1 MAFGRGLSKGL
12 DCRERFRCIRAPRV
26 SWLNR
31 LRTVLLTSLLFAGQ
45 PLRAD
50 EFDPLVVYGEAKPL
64 NDRWQACAA
73 SFIEPRLQS
82 RRSSET
88 LATEALR
95 SCRTEQDK
103 LLRFLVGKIGRRS
116 AENVIAA
123 LREKYQSGLIAAID
137 ELRTRR

>member
-1 MAFGRGLSKGL
+1 MMA
-12 DCRERFRCIRAPRV
+12 P
-26 SWLNR
+26 WLNR
-31 LRTVLLTSLLFAGQ
+31 LCAVLLTFLLFTGQ

-50 EFDPLVVYGEAKPL
+50 EFDPLAVYGEAKPL

-82 RRSSET
+82 QRSSES
-88 LATEALR
+88 LAKEALR

-103 LLRFLVGKIGRRS
+103 LLHFLMGKIGRRP
-116 AENVIAA
+116 AENVIPA
-123 LREKYQSGLIAAID
+123 LREKYHSGLIAAID